1 MSFFE
6 SITKKSRLKTAI
18 KQTTEARNSEGG
30 KADQLFKKVYQD
42 YAEVVSNEP
51 VIAEALY
58 SWGFALLHQART
70 KPGDEASRLYQ
81 DAIAKFSFC
90 LTVEPAYLGAAIDGG
105 VAYMELARVN
115 GVSSTDSLYG
125 RAQNYFEKANAIQA
139 GSASYN
145 LACIY
150 GLRGEKEAC
159 LNALEISKGKGSLPA
174 SADILADPDMSGV
187 IYQDWFI
194 AFMESLN
201 QEPEPV
207 VEIKEA
213 VAEVAAPIEKT
224 EVVEEATVAAEPEA
238 VVEMPVTEK
247 TEVIE
252 ADSVENAV
260 VVEPEVVVPV
270 IEKSEVSKD
279 DFMRNA
285 VVANA
290 PVAEKLEVDS
300 VNVPES
306 EAVDVVINDNAAVIG
321 SESVVEY
328 KALAD
333 EAVPVVEKVEVASAV
348 PQWKM

>member
-58 SWGFALLHQART
+58 NWGFALLHQART

-207 VEIKEA
+207 AEIKEA
-213 VAEVAAPIEKT
+213 LVEHAAPTET
-224 EVVEEATVAAEPEA
+224 AEVVEEAVVAAEPEA
-238 VVEMPVTEK
+238 VVD
-247 TEVIE
+247 
-252 ADSVENAV
+252 A
-260 VVEPEVVVPV
+260 PV
-270 IEKSEVSKD
+270 IEKAEVIEDVSVGNAVAAESEV
-279 DFMRNA
+279 
-285 VVANA
+285 VADA
-290 PVAEKLEVDS
+290 SVAEKVEVD
-300 VNVPES
+300 
-306 EAVDVVINDNAAVIG
+306 AVINDDVAVIVND
-321 SESVVEY
+321 SEADVEH

-333 EAVPVVEKVEVASAV
+333 EETSFSEKIEVAAEAGGTV
-348 PQWKM
+348 AQWKM

>member
-6 SITKKSRLKTAI
+6 SITKKSRLKAAI
-18 KQTTEARNSEGG
+18 KQTMEARSSDGN

-70 KPGDEASRLYQ
+70 KSGDEAARLYQ

-90 LTVEPAYLGAAIDGG
+90 LTIEPAYLGAAIDGG

-115 GVSSTDSLYG
+115 AVGPNDSLYG

-150 GLRGEKEAC
+150 GLRSDKEAC
-159 LNALEISKGKGSLPA
+159 LTALEISKGKGSLPA
-174 SADILADPDMSGV
+174 SADILADPDMVGV
-187 IYQDWFI
+187 IYQDWFV

-207 VEIKEA
+207 AEIKKV
-213 VAEVAAPIEKT
+213 VAEDAVLTEKI
-224 EVVEEATVAAEPEA
+224 EVVEDIVVAPEPEA
-238 VVEMPVTEK
+238 VVDEVNALTKVKAEVENPLVNEETEVAAKDDIIVTE
-247 TEVIE
+247 
-252 ADSVENAV
+252 A
-260 VVEPEVVVPV
+260 
-270 IEKSEVSKD
+270 
-279 DFMRNA
+279 
-285 VVANA
+285 
-290 PVAEKLEVDS
+290 VAELKSLIDEDTPVC
-300 VNVPES
+300 EKT
-306 EAVDVVINDNAAVIG
+306 DV
-321 SESVVEY
+321 
-328 KALAD
+328 AD
-333 EAVPVVEKVEVASAV
+333 ETVGAVEDVK
-348 PQWKM
+348 